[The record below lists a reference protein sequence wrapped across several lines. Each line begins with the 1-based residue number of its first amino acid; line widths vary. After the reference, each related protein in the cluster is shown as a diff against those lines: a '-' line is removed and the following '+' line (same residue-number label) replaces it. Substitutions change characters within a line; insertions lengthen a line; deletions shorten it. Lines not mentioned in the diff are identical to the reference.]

1 METIIVRQFWTCD
14 PNSKGYEFPF
24 VLVDSWDEYTR
35 EDNETGYEIARQ
47 KAMKLAVE
55 NNLEFRE
62 IDVEIPVNAFN
73 DAFSSIVLTTK
84 Q

>member
-1 METIIVRQFWTCD
+1 METIIVHQFWTYD
-14 PNSKGYEFPF
+14 PESKGYEFPYI
-24 VLVDSWDEYTR
+24 LVDSWDEYTR
-35 EDNETGYEIARQ
+35 EGNETGYETARQ
-47 KAMKLAVE
+47 KVMKFAVE

-73 DAFSSIVLTTK
+73 EAFSSITLNV